1 MVMAPCR
8 RPSVSIHVCRAA
20 RAHWGWEFLTQARPC
35 CTHRPLTGIP
45 PTPTVTDFGEM
56 KKKIHLSTE
65 IWGAHISV
73 FLTLA
78 TSPRENKPS
87 FFSLAHSSRR
97 KGFSAWS
104 PAGRGGCPGGPLPV
118 AHSLL
123 RNMLFVLF

>member
-56 KKKIHLSTE
+56 KKKKIYSFVYPLRSGE
-65 IWGAHISV
+65 P
-73 FLTLA
+73 
-78 TSPRENKPS
+78 TSQY
-87 FFSLAHSSRR
+87 F
-97 KGFSAWS
+97 
-104 PAGRGGCPGGPLPV
+104 
-118 AHSLL
+118 
-123 RNMLFVLF
+123 